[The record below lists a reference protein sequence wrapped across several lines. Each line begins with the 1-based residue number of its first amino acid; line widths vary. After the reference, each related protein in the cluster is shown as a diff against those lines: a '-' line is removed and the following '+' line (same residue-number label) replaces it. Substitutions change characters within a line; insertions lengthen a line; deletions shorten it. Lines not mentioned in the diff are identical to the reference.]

1 MCRLYSKEAW
11 NANVYYTGKKEL
23 ECATQCTPY
32 EEEEIDFNNFL
43 TFQDS
48 SSIKYSAPTVLIVDG
63 FLSNRTSPMSVSLKN
78 AYARA
83 RDMNVF
89 VLDWGRLSGGE
100 ITLGNTIRTMSAYR
114 AVLSNVAPVGR
125 RVAEFLSFL
134 RDSKHIN
141 FYDMTI
147 VGESLG
153 AHVAANAA
161 QAVKIVSGEKIGR
174 VVGLDPAGPFT
185 QNIKTLHKQD
195 ANFVDIY
202 HTNRGLLGTTS
213 DAGHV
218 NVYVNGGTSQPGC
231 LQADF
236 TGLM

>member
-1 MCRLYSKEAW
+1 
-11 NANVYYTGKKEL
+11 
-23 ECATQCTPY
+23 
-32 EEEEIDFNNFL
+32 
-43 TFQDS
+43 
-48 SSIKYSAPTVLIVDG
+48 
-63 FLSNRTSPMSVSLKN
+63 MSVSLKN
-78 AYARA
+78 AYASA
-83 RDMNVF
+83 GDMNVF

-100 ITLGNTIRTMSAYR
+100 IMLGNTIRTMSAYR

-141 FYDMTI
+141 FYDVTI

-195 ANFVDIY
+195 AYFVDIY
-202 HTNRGLLGTTS
+202 HTNWGLLGTTS

-236 TGLM
+236 TGLMGFCSHSYSWRFFLAAFDKGYVACPCSIACKCPRCENICANGIIVGPNISRRTRGLYYVRSGPLA